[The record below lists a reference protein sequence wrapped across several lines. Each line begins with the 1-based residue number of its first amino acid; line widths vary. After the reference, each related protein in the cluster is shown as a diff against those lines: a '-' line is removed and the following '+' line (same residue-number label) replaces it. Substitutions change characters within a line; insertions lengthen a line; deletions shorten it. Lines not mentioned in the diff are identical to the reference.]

1 MKKLLFFV
9 FTTAFMLVYFSSPAY
24 AQTVTI
30 KLMPAS
36 SIILDEDTSVAI
48 ELLDEKN
55 QPLTKVV
62 PQVVFAPSKFV
73 ENLEIYD
80 CSDSSEFDNCQAN
93 NRGVDGIFEALF
105 TIVDSPVT
113 MTVTAK
119 GKSESLKLNAEEKKA
134 VKKEAEPS
142 AAEEETTAEET
153 SPKSAPS
160 TTSTSL
166 ALDQIQVG
174 PTPSIWVILVP
185 LALILVVV
193 TVFVVK
199 TTD

>member
-24 AQTVTI
+24 AQSITI
-30 KLMPAS
+30 KLTPAS
-36 SIILDEDTSVAI
+36 SIILDEETSVSI
-48 ELLDEKN
+48 ELLDDKG
-55 QPLTKVV
+55 QALTKVV
-62 PQVVFAPSKFV
+62 PQIVFAPSKFV

-80 CSDSSEFDNCQAN
+80 CSDSAEFDNCQAN

-105 TIVDSPVT
+105 TVVDSPVT

-119 GKSESLKLNAEEKKA
+119 GKSETLKLTAQEKKA
-134 VKKEAEPS
+134 AVATAVAES
-142 AAEEETTAEET
+142 AVEDSGSKDAAVVAL
-153 SPKSAPS
+153 AP
-160 TTSTSL
+160 SL

-174 PTPSIWVILVP
+174 PLPSVWVILFP